1 MFFSLL
7 LLPVA
12 LAIEQEEEIPVE
24 VGSTKFWCQI
34 VAIVCLVLLS
44 GVIAGKQ
51 IDYDHTLKKN
61 ILGLTLG
68 LVRYIE

>member
-12 LAIEQEEEIPVE
+12 LAIEEEEESPVE

-44 GVIAGKQ
+44 GIVA
-51 IDYDHTLKKN
+51 
-61 ILGLTLG
+61 GLTLG
-68 LVRYIE
+68 LVRHMEYANGKS